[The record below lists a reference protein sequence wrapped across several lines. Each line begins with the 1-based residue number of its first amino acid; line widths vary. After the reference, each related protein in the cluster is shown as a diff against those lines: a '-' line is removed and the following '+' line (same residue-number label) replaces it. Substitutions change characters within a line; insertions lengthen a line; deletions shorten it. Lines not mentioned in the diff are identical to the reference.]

1 MYVVSYIFTYW
12 HALTEVIGLTLYHKN
27 HYLKCAGGHVKLS
40 IFLSDLKGRFHPTK
54 RAKIGAL
61 K

>member
-1 MYVVSYIFTYW
+1 MYVVPYIFAYRP
-12 HALTEVIGLTLYHKN
+12 ALAELIVLTLYHKK
-27 HYLKCAGGHVKLS
+27 HYLKCAGGRVKLS
-40 IFLSDLKGRFHPTK
+40 IFLSDLRGCFHTAK